1 MKRNGTGHFHVTLK
15 GTLNVNMQCSGG
27 TCIDGENEYTKV
39 YVRDYIETYHK
50 KYKANVE
57 LESEVVQFFE
67 GYKANYADGYLF
79 TSELGTCIWQADP
92 ITRTDFFSILYS
104 CPAIRIS
111 ANEMPTMLYINE
123 PKVGGQLFVELMSK
137 KIICHHYIVHETGVD
152 GVHSSF

>member
-1 MKRNGTGHFHVTLK
+1 MLSLK
-15 GTLNVNMQCSGG
+15 VKWFN
-27 TCIDGENEYTKV
+27 
-39 YVRDYIETYHK
+39 
-50 KYKANVE
+50 
-57 LESEVVQFFE
+57 FFE

-92 ITRTDFFSILYS
+92 ITCTDLFSILYRG
-104 CPAIRIS
+104 PAIRIS